1 MSSKQLDSIL
11 KNIPSAT
18 VVKEQPQVSIRDKFD
33 IQEKKNNI
41 KGEHERIVAVIPKE
55 LKEEIREYLKEN
67 RSATE
72 KTVIL
77 KGLKLLGFNVK
88 NEWLIDKRTVR

>member
-11 KNIPSAT
+11 SKVPSAT
-18 VVKEQPQVSIRDKFD
+18 VRRETQSVEMLPSIEIEERAQK
-33 IQEKKNNI
+33 ITEY
-41 KGEHERIVAVIPKE
+41 ERIVAVIPKE
-55 LKEEIREYLKEN
+55 LKEEIRAHLKLDK
-67 RSATE
+67 SATE

-88 NEWLIDKRTVR
+88 NEWLVDKRTLR